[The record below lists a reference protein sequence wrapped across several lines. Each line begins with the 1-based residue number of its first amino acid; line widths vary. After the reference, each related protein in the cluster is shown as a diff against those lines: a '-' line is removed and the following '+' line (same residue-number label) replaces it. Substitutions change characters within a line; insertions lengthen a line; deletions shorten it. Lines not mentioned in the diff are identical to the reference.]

1 MSTTRTLT
9 VDTTAELVEAVGST
23 SPATAW
29 VKIDQDLIDRF
40 AQDTGDLNWIHT
52 DRARAARST
61 YGATIAHGFLTLAL
75 IGRFSPDLI
84 AVRELPTTI
93 NYGLDRVR
101 FPAACPSGT
110 RVRAFATLRAV
121 VRISDGVEVHARF
134 VIEPEHGS
142 KPVCV
147 ADQISWRLP

>member
-1 MSTTRTLT
+1 MSATRSLM
-9 VDTTAELVEAVGST
+9 VDTAADLVNAVGCT
-23 SPATAW
+23 SPDTSW
-29 VKIDQDLIDRF
+29 VLVDQDLIDSF
-40 AQDTGDLNWIHT
+40 AHDTGDLNWIHT
-52 DRARAARST
+52 DPARAKRST

-75 IGRFSPDLI
+75 IGRFSQDLV

-101 FPAACPSGT
+101 FPSACVSGT
-110 RVRAFATLRAV
+110 RVRASAHLKAV
-121 VRISDGVEVHARF
+121 VEIPDGLEVHARF
-134 VIEPEHGS
+134 VIEPEAGA